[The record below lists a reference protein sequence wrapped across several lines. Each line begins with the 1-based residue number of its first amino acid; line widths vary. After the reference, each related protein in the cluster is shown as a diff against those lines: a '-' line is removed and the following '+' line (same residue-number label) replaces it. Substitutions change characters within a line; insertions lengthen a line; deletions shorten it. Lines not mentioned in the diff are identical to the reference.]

1 MVWQVILGVFLAA
14 GIFLLSFIL
23 QVGGMRLGSHLNALM
38 IVLGGTLCAALI
50 SYSVKR
56 MVLTLR
62 ILRKCMGPQEKGEG
76 LVRAVVH
83 VARNYRRGWDIRHL
97 EKQIEDL
104 PPGLLKTGAGLIA
117 YQCEREKIVQVMSRE
132 ALCIQSQYE
141 AAGRM
146 LTDLAQ
152 IVPSMGLIGTIF
164 NFVRFFGLSTDIQG
178 LAECAA
184 VALLSTLYG
193 VLLAR
198 LILAPLARKVG
209 DFTAEE
215 TFRMDLIREGILG
228 IRDQEHPRTIQF
240 NLESLLAARETLNQ
254 IPDSP
259 KVVLLPPEEIGFEGG
274 RVGQIVPT

>member
-83 VARNYRRGWDIRHL
+83 LARNYRRGWDIRQL